1 MEIKSEKLLASREIL
16 TGPQYLSALQ
26 TSSFTVFVG
35 IYNAGAFLAK
45 LLEDIE
51 AQTIQDFPLIVVDN
65 RSTDDSWEKIQAWPA
80 DIKGRA
86 KLIRNPINLGG
97 IGSLALNSSEVESD
111 WLVTIHQD
119 DTYKPNHLK
128 VLSNAMSSADHEDL
142 VIFSDMGSQNFEGKR
157 VLTPIRQSW
166 VADMGSQQSSFR
178 ANLVQQSVSYPSAAF
193 RTSALLPIQIAW
205 HSSSFPD
212 TEITL
217 LQASKGKFKF
227 IPELTM
233 LYRMNPKSES
243 HDLNPRERVLG
254 PFASLCRVMASDS
267 FLTICA
273 GLPEKDR
280 PSFADSVLG
289 GIDLRLGKSS
299 FSEIVKMIASET
311 MAIAW
316 DYSETVSR
324 DQLIRTYKL
333 AETGRTT
340 KLLEDLGAFYGN
352 TRSSKDELQTSDLT
366 EAQVNLVRLLDEVLP
381 PSNTKGGML
390 QNAMLTLIA
399 RFLPLNIRRNAVA
412 FFVRIFAKIQPKSPW
427 NLSWKPKN

>member
-1 MEIKSEKLLASREIL
+1 MEIKSEKLLTSRVIL
-16 TGPQYLSALQ
+16 TGPDYLSALR

-35 IYNAGAFLAK
+35 IYNAGSFLAK
-45 LLEDIE
+45 LLEDLE
-51 AQTIQDFPLIVVDN
+51 AQTIKDFPLIVVDN

-80 DIKGRA
+80 GVRRRA

-97 IGSLALNSSEVESD
+97 IGSLALNSREVKSD

-119 DTYKPNHLK
+119 DNYKPNHLK
-128 VLSNAMSSADHEDL
+128 VLAEAISSADHDDL
-142 VIFSDMGSQNFEGKR
+142 VIFTDMGSQDFDGKR
-157 VLTPIRQSW
+157 IFTPIRQSW

-193 RTSALLPIQIAW
+193 RTSTFFPIRIAW

-243 HDLNPRERVLG
+243 HDLKPRERVLG
-254 PFASLCRVMASDS
+254 PYASLCRVMASDS
-267 FLTICA
+267 FFTICS

-280 PSFADSVLG
+280 PSFAESVLE
-289 GIDLRLGKSS
+289 GIDIRLGESS
-299 FSEIVKMIASET
+299 FSEIVKMIAAET
-311 MAIAW
+311 MAMAW

-333 AETGRTT
+333 AESGRTT
-340 KLLEDLGAFYGN
+340 KLLEDLGAFYRI
-352 TRSSKDELQTSDLT
+352 TRPSKDEIQTIDLT
-366 EAQVNLVRLLDEVLP
+366 DAQVSLVRLLDEVLP
-381 PSNTKGGML
+381 KSNSKGGKT
-390 QNAMLTLIA
+390 QKAVLTLIG
-399 RFLPLNIRRNAVA
+399 RLLPLKIRRKTIA
-412 FFVRIFAKIQPKSPW
+412 FFLRIYARVQPKSPW